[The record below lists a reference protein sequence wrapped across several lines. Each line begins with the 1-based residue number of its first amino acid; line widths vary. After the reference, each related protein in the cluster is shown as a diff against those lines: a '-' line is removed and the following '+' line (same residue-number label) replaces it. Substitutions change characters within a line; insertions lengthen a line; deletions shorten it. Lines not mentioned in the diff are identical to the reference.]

1 MSRNSGTLATLTWT
15 VPLENVVVALR
26 GLSVDQGQSTAK
38 KLQRPQQPLPEKP
51 HESTIASAKV
61 LFVTEEK
68 DFPKII

>member
-1 MSRNSGTLATLTWT
+1 M
-15 VPLENVVVALR
+15 VAFR
-26 GLSVDQGQSTAK
+26 SLSVDQGQSTAK

-68 DFPKII
+68 DLPERI